1 MIRRDHHVKEMGI
14 RAIARK
20 HRIHRRLVRQAL
32 KSAVPPARK
41 TPVRGS
47 PVFTPDHKAFV
58 DGILIGDQTAP
69 RKQRHTSQRIFIR
82 LVQER
87 GFEGAESTVR
97 RFVAARRRELGRGP
111 DVFVPQSHVAG
122 EIAEVDWFEAQ
133 VDFPEGRKKVYFFQ
147 MRSCYSGRIF
157 VAAFFRQT
165 QQAFLEA
172 HTLAFRWF
180 GGVFQTIRYD
190 NLTAAVRKVLR
201 GRRRLETDRF
211 VAMRSHYLF
220 ESFFCRPGIIG
231 AHEFLADTAVDEWL
245 EELVDKLQL
254 AEPTA
259 TAERRRRFEQ
269 RFVNRSDPHRSYAAH
284 TDVIEEIVDALLI
297 GRKLVLDYQG
307 RTRADQPLVT
317 PLALIVFRRGMY
329 LMGDVEGGERRRR
342 FAIERIRS
350 AEPAGRFEYPADFDP
365 HAELADN
372 YGIFSPE
379 YPVQDVRLRF
389 IPALADV
396 VRARQYH
403 RSQHFEDVEGGGV
416 DLVMR
421 TTGRELV
428 NLVLEYGMTV
438 EVLEPAWLRERV
450 VEQLETALAQYR

>member
-1 MIRRDHHVKEMGI
+1 MELFEMIRRDHHVKEMGI

-41 TPVRGS
+41 TPVRRS

-69 RKQRHTSQRIFIR
+69 RKQQHTSQRIFIR

-133 VDFPEGRKKVYFFQ
+133 VDFLEGRKKVYFFQ

-231 AHEFLADTAVDEWL
+231 AHEKGGVEGGCGRFRRHHLVPVPVVDDLEALNQMLRDACAADDLRVPAGSHRSIEAAWAEEAPLLRDLPEPFDTAVVSTPRVHNTGCVRVATNRYSVPIR
-245 EELVDKLQL
+245 LV
-254 AEPTA
+254 
-259 TAERRRRFEQ
+259 
-269 RFVNRSDPHRSYAAH
+269 
-284 TDVIEEIVDALLI
+284 
-297 GRKLVLDYQG
+297 GRKVEARLNASRL
-307 RTRADQPLVT
+307 T
-317 PLALIVFRRGMY
+317 IVCIG
-329 LMGDVEGGERRRR
+329 
-342 FAIERIRS
+342 S
-350 AEPAGRFEYPADFDP
+350 A
-365 HAELADN
+365 
-372 YGIFSPE
+372 
-379 YPVQDVRLRF
+379 
-389 IPALADV
+389 
-396 VRARQYH
+396 
-403 RSQHFEDVEGGGV
+403 
-416 DLVMR
+416 
-421 TTGRELV
+421 
-428 NLVLEYGMTV
+428 
-438 EVLEPAWLRERV
+438 
-450 VEQLETALAQYR
+450 